1 MKKAWMIGPV
11 LWFVGLALLLVTWA
25 VLDPAT
31 LVANFDNDGRSPFEL
46 ATLPVFAAIVPLVW
60 CCNPFT
66 GSRKRRTVL
75 AALVT
80 LVAVMAIVKELDLH
94 NMAMHA
100 LWPDLIG
107 DDGSVLASAGLRKPN
122 GSLLTG
128 TPFKMRFLTNGAVP
142 FGAKAFVSAYFVLFF
157 GTFAALFVRY
167 LPAFVYGVFRLDPVA
182 WAFGCFGGSGVL
194 VQVADRLPSWLD
206 HAHGLSKSEDGI
218 TAAQSLCTALEEGG
232 EMMLAFFALLT
243 IFLGWRKAK
252 ALAASAS
259 VPRSFRRVL
268 FWGRFDHGYSKTRV
282 NIRLF
287 KDLGW
292 EVDFFDVKVCC
303 RFGDIE
309 AWARALEEKTLPDLV
324 FVPICRQRDIA
335 AACRWAHRRSIKVLF
350 DPMISAWDKK
360 VLEQKKWKAEEPR
373 AKRLLAWEKK
383 LMAMPDFITW
393 DTSCHVDFAA
403 EYLDVP
409 REKMAPLFTGTDE
422 SVFRPIQMENGE
434 WNMENDGIFRVLYHG
449 AYLPLHGTEVIV
461 EAARLTQHLPI
472 RWDFLGWGAYKAATE
487 AKAAGLA
494 NVRFLDKVPYEKVA
508 EVIAA
513 HDVVLGVFGTTAKAA
528 RVIGNKVYE
537 CMACAR
543 PTINEFCTGYPP
555 SAKDCK
561 AIKFIPAG
569 DPEALVKAVE
579 EYRADWANRDTYFAE
594 ARAFFER
601 ELSMSVV
608 RSQLKDILARMGF

>member
-1 MKKAWMIGPV
+1 MFKEKEWLIGPV
-11 LWFVGLALLLVTWA
+11 FWFVALAVLLVTWA
-25 VLDPAT
+25 VMDPAT
-31 LVANFDNDGRSPFEL
+31 LVNNFDKDGYSPFEL
-46 ATLPVFAAIVPLVW
+46 ATIPFFAAIVPLVW
-60 CCNPFT
+60 TRCPFS
-66 GSRKRRTVL
+66 GSHRRRTILCSMVS
-75 AALVT
+75 

-107 DDGSVLASAGLRKPN
+107 ADGSILKSAGLVKPN
-122 GSLLTG
+122 GSALTG
-128 TPFKMRFLTNGAVP
+128 TPFKMRFLTNGEVP
-142 FGAKAFVSAYFVLFF
+142 FLAKTFVCGYFALFF
-157 GTFAALFVRY
+157 GSFAALFAY
-167 LPAFVYGVFRLDPVA
+167 FLPAFVRGVFKLDPAA

-194 VQVADRLPSWLD
+194 VQISDRLPSWLD
-206 HAHGLSKSEDGI
+206 HAHGLSKSADGI

-232 EMMLAFFALLT
+232 EMMLACCALLT
-243 IFLGWRKAK
+243 IMLGWRKRVAHESRPVVK
-252 ALAASAS
+252 TMK
-259 VPRSFRRVL
+259 RVL

-282 NIRLF
+282 NIALF
-287 KDLGW
+287 KALGW

-303 RFGDIE
+303 RFGDFE
-309 AWARALEEKTLPDLV
+309 AYLRGLDDDWRPLPNLV

-335 AACRWAHRRSIKVLF
+335 AACRWAHRRGIKVLF

-360 VLEQKKWKAEEPR
+360 VLEQKKWTAEEPR

-403 EYLDVP
+403 EYLNVP

-422 SVFRPIQMENGE
+422 KVFKPVG
-434 WNMENDGIFRVLYHG
+434 DPPASDVFRVLYHG

-461 EAARLTQHLPI
+461 EAARKTQHLPI
-472 RWDFLGWGAYKAATE
+472 QWDFLGWGAYKAETE
-487 AKAAGLA
+487 EKAKGLK

-513 HDVVLGVFGTTAKAA
+513 HDIVLGVFGTTAKAA

-555 SAKDCK
+555 SAKACK
-561 AIKFIPAG
+561 AIKFIPPG
-569 DPEALVKAVE
+569 DADALVKAVE
-579 EYRADWANRDTYFAE
+579 EYRADWANKETYFAE
-594 ARAFFER
+594 ARAFFEK
-601 ELSMSVV
+601 ELSMDVV
-608 RSQLKDILARMGF
+608 KAQLVDILKRMGV